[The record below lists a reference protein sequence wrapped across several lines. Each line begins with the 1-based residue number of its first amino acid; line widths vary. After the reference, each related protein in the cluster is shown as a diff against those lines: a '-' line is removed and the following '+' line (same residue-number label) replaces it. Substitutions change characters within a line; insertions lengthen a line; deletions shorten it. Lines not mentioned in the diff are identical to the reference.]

1 MNTLSDNELA
11 MFLIQSNSI
20 YQVKTFINNAGNP
33 ISINSVDEIYVEMS
47 KRSTKYW
54 ENKIREY
61 TNVKFDTIK

>member
-1 MNTLSDNELA
+1 

-20 YQVKTFINNAGNP
+20 YQVKTFINNAGNH